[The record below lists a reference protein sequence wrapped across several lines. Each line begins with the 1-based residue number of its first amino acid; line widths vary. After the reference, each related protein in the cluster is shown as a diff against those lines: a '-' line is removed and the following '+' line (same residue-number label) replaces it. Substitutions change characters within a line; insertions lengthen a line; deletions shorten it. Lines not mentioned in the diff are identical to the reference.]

1 MIATPKGTRDHHRL
15 QCMEIWGGNRA
26 VEDTVSVF
34 GIDAWVLS
42 LPHAEGQ
49 QGGDIHYVS
58 MCGSGRIARFIVA
71 DVAGHGNAA
80 ADLAVVLRNLMKKH
94 INRLDQTKFARD
106 LNREFGLVANDG
118 SFATAVLATYFAP
131 TGHLILCNAGHPP
144 PLWYRSRD
152 RRWRP
157 LVPTMPEQVSRVRNL
172 PLGVIEPT
180 DYQQFAVSLS
190 EGDLVL
196 LYTDSLIEAANPAGA
211 RLGLDALLGIL
222 ERLDGSRPEG
232 LNHEIVAGVRKW
244 ASPVP
249 LDDDTTL
256 LLLRQNGERPSWP
269 TLSTTVKVLGKLIG
283 LVDY

>member
-1 MIATPKGTRDHHRL
+1 MIAAPQRTRDGHQL

-26 VEDTVSVF
+26 VEDAVSVF

-42 LPHAEGQ
+42 LPHAGGQ

-80 ADLAVVLRNLMKKH
+80 AGLASVLRNLMKKH
-94 INRLDQTKFARD
+94 INRVDQTKFARD
-106 LNREFGLVANDG
+106 LNREFGLVSKDG

-131 TGHLILCNAGHPP
+131 TGHLIICNAGHPA
-144 PLWYRSRD
+144 PLWYRATD

-172 PLGVIEPT
+172 PLGVVEPT
-180 DYQQFAVSLS
+180 DYYQFAVSLAD
-190 EGDLVL
+190 GDLVL

-211 RLGLDALLGIL
+211 RLGLDELLAIL
-222 ERLDGSRPEG
+222 GRLDGSRPERM
-232 LNHEIVAGVRKW
+232 NHDIVDAVRNW

-256 LLLRQNGERPSWP
+256 LLLRHNGIKPPWPS
-269 TLSTTVKVLGKLIG
+269 LTTTIRVMGKLIG

>member
-1 MIATPKGTRDHHRL
+1 MIATPKRTRDGHQL

-26 VEDTVSVF
+26 VEDAVSVF

-42 LPHAEGQ
+42 LPHAGGQ

-80 ADLAVVLRNLMKKH
+80 AGLAVVLRNLMKKH
-94 INRLDQTKFARD
+94 INRLDQTRFARD
-106 LNREFGLVANDG
+106 LNREFGLVSKDG

-144 PLWYRSRD
+144 PLWYRTHD
-152 RRWRP
+152 RRWMP
-157 LVPTMPEQVSRVRNL
+157 LVPTMPEQVNRVRNL

-190 EGDLVL
+190 QGDLVL
-196 LYTDSLIEAANPAGA
+196 LYTDSLIEAANPAGV
-211 RLGLDALLGIL
+211 RLGLDELLSIL
-222 ERLDGSRPEG
+222 TRLDGSHPERF
-232 LNHEIVAGVRKW
+232 NREILLAVRKW

-256 LLLRQNGERPSWP
+256 LLLRHNGTRPSWP
-269 TLSTTVKVLGKLIG
+269 SLTTTVKVLGKLVG
-283 LVDY
+283 LLDY